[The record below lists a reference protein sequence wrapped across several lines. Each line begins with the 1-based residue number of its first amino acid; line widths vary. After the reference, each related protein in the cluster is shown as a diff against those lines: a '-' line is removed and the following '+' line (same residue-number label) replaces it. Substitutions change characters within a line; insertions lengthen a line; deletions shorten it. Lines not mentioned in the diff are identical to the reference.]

1 MIVIADTSPIRYL
14 VLIGQ
19 IDVLAS
25 LYGSILMPEAVAL
38 ELSQSETPSAV
49 REWIAHPPVW
59 LEIRKPE
66 LSLSQLPRNLGPGE
80 CEAIALVSEVAA
92 DLLLV
97 DDWADRRAAEALSIS
112 TSVTLGI
119 LDLGDELGFLDSRD
133 AIERLLATNFR
144 AGSQLVKTIIDRSMA
159 RRGIQ

>member
-49 REWIAHPPVW
+49 REWIAHPPAW

-66 LSLSQLPRNLGPGE
+66 LSFGELPQNLGPGE
-80 CEAIALVSEVAA
+80 CEAIALVAEVGA

-97 DDWADRRAAEALSIS
+97 DDWAARRAAEALSIS
-112 TSVTLGI
+112 TLGTLGI

-133 AIERLLATNFR
+133 AIERLLTTNFR
-144 AGSQLVKTIIDRSMA
+144 AGLQLVKTMIDRSMA